1 MIPRFHVGQNESR
14 WSEALLEAGAI
25 IVENVASAASIDAF
39 NKDLQ
44 PEYERVGVEFQND
57 FNGYRTRRVGGIA
70 EHSSEFQTLFAH
82 PHVLALAEAILG
94 SHCEVIR
101 VGSTTAIEILPGE
114 EAQILHADDTI
125 YPKKYLPFEVQISVL
140 WALDDF
146 TEENGA
152 TRVIPGSHLN
162 GPHPDDA
169 QQTSYPAE
177 MPRGSMVVY
186 LGSTLHG
193 GGANRSDKPRRA
205 LVNTYALGWLRQEEN
220 QYLTLPSDAV
230 AQQSDDVR
238 RLLGFQVHGANLG
251 VWPQDPDGKWFES

>member
-1 MIPRFHVGQNESR
+1 
-14 WSEALLEAGAI
+14 
-25 IVENVASAASIDAF
+25 
-39 NKDLQ
+39 
-44 PEYERVGVEFQND
+44 
-57 FNGYRTRRVGGIA
+57 
-70 EHSSEFQTLFAH
+70 
-82 PHVLALAEAILG
+82 
-94 SHCEVIR
+94 
-101 VGSTTAIEILPGE
+101 
-114 EAQILHADDTI
+114 
-125 YPKKYLPFEVQISVL
+125 VL

-152 TRVIPGSHLN
+152 TRVIPGSHLS

-169 QQTSYPAE
+169 EQTSYPAE